1 MNAAPSAP
9 VAAPPVPKRIA
20 LAGNPN
26 AGKTTLF
33 NALTGM
39 RQRVGN
45 YPGVT
50 VEKKEGRA
58 RLTAG
63 ASASILDLPG
73 TYSLSPKS
81 PDEEIARD
89 VLLGLRPDTPAP
101 DAVVVVVDASNL
113 ARNLYL
119 ATQVLELGL
128 PTVIALNMVDV
139 AQANGFAIDA
149 AQLGRELGAPV
160 VEIVASRGLG
170 LDELRQTLARE
181 IPAPRPPRLN
191 LAPALEKSRDQIA
204 AALETRALTHQPIA
218 SPEGVALRLLCGN
231 ASPQAVGRAFGAG
244 VAAALESAREH
255 APRHLDESSARYDAI
270 APLVAR
276 VQTRDAVPTK
286 GSFTDRADRVLA
298 HPLWGLLTFF
308 AIVLLVFQAIYSF
321 AQWPMN
327 GIEAL
332 QGFADGFFSAH
343 LPAGPL
349 RDLLVDGIIAGVG
362 GVIVFLPQIFILF
375 FFLGILE
382 DSGYMARAAF
392 VMDRHMGRV
401 GLHGR
406 AFIPLLSS
414 FACAIPGVM
423 ATRTIDNPR
432 DRLTTILIAPLMSC
446 SARLPVYTLM
456 IGTFIPEVK
465 LFGFVSSRALTMI
478 SLYILGVVAA
488 MGMGWLFKRT
498 MFKAPTPS
506 LMLELPPFRMPA
518 PRNVLLVMW
527 ERGSEFLKRAGT
539 TIFALS
545 ILLWFALNY
554 PKPAPQTLAALPDD
568 AARSALIARHSVAGR
583 VGHAVEPLIAPL
595 GFNWKI
601 GVGMIGAMAAREVFV
616 STMGTVYSVGRD
628 ADEQSKPLR
637 QALRDDKWSDGR
649 PVWTTLTAVSLLV
662 YFVLA
667 MQCVSTLAVV
677 KRETGGWKWPLFM
690 QVYMTALAWIA
701 SFVIFQGGKLLGF

>member
-1 MNAAPSAP
+1 MS
-9 VAAPPVPKRIA
+9 VASSPFVSSPPTVRRIA

-58 RLTAG
+58 RLGSG
-63 ASASILDLPG
+63 AEVSILDLPG

-89 VLLGLRPDTPAP
+89 VLLGLRRETPAP
-101 DAVVVVVDASNL
+101 DMVVVVVDASNL
-113 ARNLYL
+113 VRNLYL

-139 AQANGFAIDA
+139 AQKDGFAIDA
-149 AQLGRELGAPV
+149 AALSGELGAPV
-160 VEIVASRGLG
+160 VEVVASRGIG
-170 LDELRQTLARE
+170 LDDLRATLAGRV
-181 IPAPRPPRLN
+181 APPKP
-191 LAPALEKSRDQIA
+191 PALKLPELLAEARDQ
-204 AALETRALTHQPIA
+204 LALTLRGHDDA
-218 SPEGVALRLLCGN
+218 HNAEGVALRLLCGN
-231 ASPQAVGRAFGAG
+231 APFEGVNRAFGSE
-244 VAAALESAREH
+244 VAATLAQVRQNPDLRNSEESN
-255 APRHLDESSARYDAI
+255 ARYATI
-270 APLVAR
+270 EPIVAR
-276 VQTRDAVPTK
+276 VRVRSSVPTK
-286 GSFTDRADRVLA
+286 NSFTDRADRILA
-298 HPLWGLLTFF
+298 HPIWGLVAFF
-308 AIVLLVFQAIYSF
+308 AVVLLVFQAIYSF
-321 AQWPMN
+321 AEWPMN
-327 GIEAL
+327 GIEGLIAFASDKMSAL
-332 QGFADGFFSAH
+332 
-343 LPAGPL
+343 LPDGPL
-349 RDLLVDGIIAGVG
+349 RDLLVKGVVAGVG

-456 IGTFIPEVK
+456 IGTFIPEIKV
-465 LFGFVSSRALTMI
+465 FGFLSSRALTMI
-478 SLYILGVVAA
+478 SLYILGVVVA
-488 MGMGWLFKRT
+488 MLMALLFKGT
-498 MFKAPTPS
+498 LFKAPTPS

-545 ILLWFALNY
+545 ILLWFSLNY
-554 PKPAPQTLAALPDD
+554 PRIDPSTLGHGVSADRVAAVQTE
-568 AARSALIARHSVAGR
+568 HSIAGR
-583 VGHAVEPLIAPL
+583 VGHVIEPVIAPL

-601 GVGMIGAMAAREVFV
+601 GVGLIGAMAAREVFV
-616 STMGTVYSVGRD
+616 ATMGTVYSVGE
-628 ADEQSKPLR
+628 ADEESKPLR
-637 QALRDDKWSDGR
+637 QAMQEDKWSDGR

-677 KRETGGWKWPLFM
+677 KRETNGWKWPLFM
-690 QVYMTALAWIA
+690 QLYMTALAWGA
-701 SFVIFQGGKLLGF
+701 SFAIYQGGKLLGW

>member
-1 MNAAPSAP
+1 MNATFTSVSAP
-9 VAAPPVPKRIA
+9 VGLQRIA

-58 RLTAG
+58 RLGNGTEV
-63 ASASILDLPG
+63 SILDLPG

-89 VLLGLRPDTPAP
+89 VLLGLRAETPPP
-101 DAVVVVVDASNL
+101 DAVIVVVDASNL

-119 ATQVLELGL
+119 ATQVLDLGI
-128 PTVIALNMVDV
+128 PTVIALNMVDL
-139 AQANGFAIDA
+139 AQQAGHAIDVVA
-149 AQLGRELGAPV
+149 LSQEIGAPV
-160 VEIVASRGLG
+160 VEIVASRGIG
-170 LDELRQTLARE
+170 LDDLRAALCAP
-181 IPAPRPPRLN
+181 IPRPHPPL
-191 LAPALEKSRDQIA
+191 LKLE
-204 AALETRALTHQPIA
+204 AALESAKNELAESLRGHDTTHNL
-218 SPEGVALRLLCGN
+218 EGAALRLLCGN
-231 ASPQAVGRAFGAG
+231 AGERAVERTYGSA
-244 VAAALESAREH
+244 VAATLAEI
-255 APRHLDESSARYDAI
+255 RHNAEFDIASETSARYDAI
-270 APLVAR
+270 SPIVAR
-276 VQTRDAVPTK
+276 VQVQNTVATK
-286 GSFTDRADRVLA
+286 NSFTDRADRILA
-298 HPLWGLLTFF
+298 HPTWGLLAFF
-308 AIVLLVFQAIYSF
+308 AVVLVVFQAIYSF
-321 AQWPMN
+321 SEWPMN

-332 QGFADGFFSAH
+332 TGFAGDFLSNR
-343 LPAGPL
+343 LPDGPL
-349 RDLLVDGIIAGVG
+349 RDLLVQGVIAGVG

-392 VMDRHMGRV
+392 VMDKHMGRV

-456 IGTFIPEVK
+456 IGTFIPEIKV
-465 LFGFVSSRALTMI
+465 FGLVSSRALTMI
-478 SLYILGVVAA
+478 SLYIFGVAAA
-488 MGMGWLFKRT
+488 MGVAFLLKRT

-506 LMLELPPFRMPA
+506 LMLELPPFRMPTA
-518 PRNVLLVMW
+518 RNVLLVMW

-545 ILLWFALNY
+545 ILLWFLLNY
-554 PKPAPQTLAALPDD
+554 PRVDVSKIEPNAAPGQVAAIQT
-568 AARSALIARHSVAGR
+568 RNSFAGR
-583 VGHAVEPLIAPL
+583 VGHFIEPTIAPI

-601 GVGMIGAMAAREVFV
+601 GVGLIGAMAAREVFV
-616 STMGTVYSVGRD
+616 STMGTVYSVSE
-628 ADEQSKPLR
+628 ADEASKPLR
-637 QALRDDKWSDGR
+637 QAMREDKWPDGR
-649 PVWTTLTAVSLLV
+649 PVWTTLTAVSILV

-667 MQCVSTLAVV
+667 MQCVSTLAIV
-677 KRETGGWKWPLFM
+677 KRETGGWKWPIFM
-690 QVYMTALAWIA
+690 QIYMTALAWIA
-701 SFVIFQGGKLLGF
+701 SFIIFQGGKLLGF